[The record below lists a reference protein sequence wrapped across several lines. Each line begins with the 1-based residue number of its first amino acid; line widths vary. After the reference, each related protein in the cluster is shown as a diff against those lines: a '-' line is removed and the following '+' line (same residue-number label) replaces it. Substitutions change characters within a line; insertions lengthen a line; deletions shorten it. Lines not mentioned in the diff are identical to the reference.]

1 MMMSAQETISVQKP
15 VPRPVPWL
23 WPGRIAAG
31 RLTLIDGDPD
41 QGKSFVTLDLA
52 ARLTAGHTLP
62 DSCRPSGPMAVLLL
76 SAEDSPEDTIVPR
89 LLAAGAD
96 LQRVHFWDEA
106 LLGAAVFPEACRQLQ
121 QVLEGTQAR
130 LVVIDPFFAILG
142 QEIGSLNDFMIRRA
156 LQPLARVAEL
166 TQAAIVLIRHLSK
179 VGVTRQAIYRGL
191 GSIAIMG
198 MTRTAFLVGADP
210 DDGERRVFACTKN
223 NLAASTP
230 SLGFRI
236 VPADAGMA
244 RIEWLGP
251 VERTAD
257 DLVEAGRKRGQAVP
271 RAMAF
276 LREQLAQGP
285 CDRETLLGHAEA
297 IGLSFRTLERAK
309 SQLGL
314 VSQQRREGRR
324 VVWYWRLGS

>member
-1 MMMSAQETISVQKP
+1 MMMSAQEAIRIQKP
-15 VPRPVPWL
+15 APRPVPWL

-41 QGKSFVTLDLA
+41 QGKSFLTLDLA

-62 DSCRPSGPMAVLLL
+62 DGCRPSEPMTVLLL
-76 SAEDSPEDTIVPR
+76 SAEDSREDTIVPR
-89 LLAAGAD
+89 LLAAEAD
-96 LQRVHFWDEA
+96 LERVHFWDEA
-106 LLGAAVFPEACRQLQ
+106 LLGVPVFPEACRQLQ
-121 QVLEGTQAR
+121 QVLERTQAR
-130 LVVIDPFFAILG
+130 LVVIDPFFAFLG
-142 QEIGSLNDFMIRRA
+142 QETGSLNDFMIRRA

-191 GSIAIMG
+191 GSIAILG
-198 MTRTAFLVGADP
+198 MARTAFLVGADP
-210 DDGERRVFACTKN
+210 DDVERRVFACTKN
-223 NLAASTP
+223 NLAGSTP

-236 VPADAGMA
+236 VPAEADMA

-251 VERTAD
+251 VDRTAD
-257 DLVEAGRKRGQAVP
+257 DLVPAGRKRGQAVP
-271 RAMAF
+271 RAAAF

-285 CDRETLLGHAEA
+285 CDREALLGHAEA

-309 SQLGL
+309 SQLGV
-314 VSQQRREGRR
+314 VSQQRREGGKI
-324 VVWYWRLGS
+324 VWYWRLGD

>member
-15 VPRPVPWL
+15 APRPVPWL

-41 QGKSFVTLDLA
+41 QGKSFLTLDLA
-52 ARLTAGHTLP
+52 ARLTAGRELP
-62 DSCRPSGPMAVLLL
+62 DGSRSSEPLSVLLL
-76 SAEDSPEDTIVPR
+76 SGEDNREDTIVPR

-106 LLGAAVFPEACRQLQ
+106 LLGPPVFPEACPRLQ
-121 QVLEGTQAR
+121 EVLEETQAR
-130 LVVIDPFFAILG
+130 LVVVDPFFAFLG

-166 TQAAIVLIRHLSK
+166 TETAIVLIRHLSK
-179 VGVTRQAIYRGL
+179 VGVSKQAIYRGL

-210 DDGERRVFACTKN
+210 DDSERRVFACTKN

-271 RAMAF
+271 RAVAL

-285 CDRETLLGHAEA
+285 CDRETLLVHAEA

-309 SQLGL
+309 SQLGV
-314 VSQQRREGRR
+314 VSQQRREGGRT
-324 VVWYWRLGS
+324 VWYWRLGD